1 MKGRGYSDNGP
12 SSGLYTFVNNGT
24 HPYWLKNSTSYNSK
38 KSIWFDD
45 EDVRWRVGSFKDI
58 QSKTST
64 LTTYNGSSC
73 PEFPE
78 NLWYVGDG
86 NTFLLHPQSD
96 VDVTPWTTGEYSI
109 CFCYNDSTCNLNFS

>member
-1 MKGRGYSDNGP
+1 MCLSI
-12 SSGLYTFVNNGT
+12 FVYRNLNT
-24 HPYWLKNSTSYNSK
+24 YY
-38 KSIWFDD
+38 
-45 EDVRWRVGSFKDI
+45 GSFKDI
-58 QSKTST
+58 QSTTST

-96 VDVTPWTTGEYSI
+96 VDVIPWTTGE
-109 CFCYNDSTCNLNFS
+109 

>member
-1 MKGRGYSDNGP
+1 MTCSKDIFVAMKGRGYSDNSP

-24 HPYWLKNSTSYNSK
+24 HPYWLKNSTSYFSK

-45 EDVRWRVGSFKDI
+45 EEVRWKVGSFFNI
-58 QSKTST
+58 RSKTST

-86 NTFLLHPQSD
+86 NTFLLHPQSE
-96 VDVTPWTTGEYSI
+96 VDVTPWTTGE
-109 CFCYNDSTCNLNFS
+109 